1 VTESRLSSRVAVSG
15 LTLSVG
21 SLSGLVLF
29 AAGPLIGRSLFWR
42 IAWQQSVRQRSLGP
56 VGGVVQTAENREAKN
71 RKHSEIKVGSSK

>member
-29 AAGPLIGRSLFWR
+29 TAGPLIGRSLFWLTF
-42 IAWQQSVRQRSLGP
+42 AWQQSVRQRSLGP

-71 RKHSEIKVGSSK
+71 RKHSEID